1 MVSTLAAVAV
11 HGLVAAASD
20 KNRQVAALQR
30 ANLALV
36 DKNMEHQRKIAE
48 LVEVDYVAQHLRKY
62 GVAPYLL
69 AASDKMTRD
78 IEEVMNI
85 LGCEREEAI
94 NHIRRG
100 VLGPESAASPRHE

>member
-11 HGLVAAASD
+11 HGLGAAGRERARLIAD
-20 KNRQVAALQR
+20 LHK
-30 ANLALV
+30 ANLALMTRNAAQQE
-36 DKNMEHQRKIAE
+36 KLAE
-48 LVEVDYVAQHLRKY
+48 LTEVDYVAQHLRKY

-78 IEEVMNI
+78 IEEVMNL
-85 LGCEREEAI
+85 LGCERDEAI
-94 NHIRRG
+94 QHIRRG